1 VSSTTQMDALA
12 LLKADHKAVE
22 ALFSR
27 FEHLGE
33 RAFKSKAAVVADVV
47 KALSVHAAIEEEL
60 FYPAVR
66 QRLADQESQVLEALE
81 EHHILKW
88 TLDELDG
95 MDPEHE
101 RFDAKVTVLME
112 SVRHHVKEEEGELFP
127 AVRKGFG
134 RNELIELGDAMAKA
148 KARAP
153 KKPHPRTP
161 DTPPLN
167 ALVGTVAGSLES
179 ARGLGEAAVRKIRSV
194 VTTR

>member
-1 VSSTTQMDALA
+1 MDAIA

-27 FEHLGE
+27 YEQLGD
-33 RAFKSKAAVVADVV
+33 RAYKAKAAVVADVV
-47 KALSVHAAIEEEL
+47 KALSVHAVIEEEI

-66 QRLADQESQVLEALE
+66 QRLADQESRVLEALE

-95 MDPEHE
+95 MKPEHE

-127 AVRKGFG
+127 AVRK
-134 RNELIELGDAMAKA
+134 ELGRTELTDLGAALAKA
-148 KARAP
+148 KATAP
-153 KKPHPRTP
+153 KKPHPRMP
-161 DTPPLN
+161 DAPPLN
-167 ALVGTVAGSLES
+167 ALVASVTDQLES
-179 ARGLGEAAVRKIRSV
+179 ARGLGEAAVRKIRSA